1 MAELK
6 WIKHDGGP
14 MPVPGDTIVK
24 IKRADGEI
32 WPHDPSRA
40 DAFLATPKHPTQS
53 DWWMDGE
60 AYTEDAQIVEYAI
73 VTPSASAPQPA
84 IDAHYTKYAIQPM
97 EFSLANGLDAAQ
109 HTVVKYTV
117 RYRDKGGIRDLRA
130 AIRVL
135 ELMIEREEKAQA
147 NG

>member
-1 MAELK
+1 MGK
-6 WIKHDGGP
+6 VK
-14 MPVPGDTIVK
+14 VGDTVRYNDFCNLGAHKHGMIGKVIGLNDMGNPHVLWENAEK
-24 IKRADGEI
+24 SLHSQEYIEI
-32 WPHDPSRA
+32 IG
-40 DAFLATPKHPTQS
+40 DAS
-53 DWWMDGE
+53 E
-60 AYTEDAQIVEYAI
+60 
-73 VTPSASAPQPA
+73 QPA

-97 EFSLANGLDAAQ
+97 EFSLANKLDAAQ
-109 HTVVKYTV
+109 HTVIKYTV

>member
-1 MAELK
+1 MSKFKVGDRVVYTGKKGLLDREWGICDKSLIGAAGK
-6 WIKHDGGP
+6 VIGDPTKYGG
-14 MPVPGDTIVK
+14 
-24 IKRADGEI
+24 GE
-32 WPHDPSRA
+32 WDNGREW
-40 DAFLATPKHPTQS
+40 LGY
-53 DWWMDGE
+53 MDGNME
-60 AYTEDAQIVEYAI
+60 LEQV
-73 VTPSASAPQPA
+73 SQPA

-109 HTVVKYTV
+109 HTVIKYTV

>member
-1 MAELK
+1 MSELN

-14 MPVPGDTIVK
+14 MPVPGHVQVLTRRKYSNRD
-24 IKRADGEI
+24 KRPNAASFWDDKNPGDSN
-32 WPHDPSRA
+32 WSC
-40 DAFLATPKHPTQS
+40 S
-53 DWWMDGE
+53 DE
-60 AYTEDAQIVEYAI
+60 SVRIVEYA
-73 VTPSASAPQPA
+73 VLGDDDDQASQPA

-97 EFSLANGLDAAQ
+97 EFSLANKLDAAQ
-109 HTVVKYTV
+109 HTVIKYTV

>member
-1 MAELK
+1 MSELN

-14 MPVPGDTIVK
+14 MPVPGDTIVEVVYDSETK
-24 IKRADGEI
+24 GRHNKNHIRADWMGEDYNN
-32 WPHDPSRA
+32 WHWNNPLGDLPHS
-40 DAFLATPKHPTQS
+40 K
-53 DWWMDGE
+53 
-60 AYTEDAQIVEYAI
+60 IVEYAVI
-73 VTPSASAPQPA
+73 KESVAQPA

-109 HTVVKYTV
+109 HTVIKYTV

-135 ELMIEREEKAQA
+135 ELMIEREEKAKA

>member
-1 MAELK
+1 MGKFKVGDRVMAK
-6 WIKHDGGP
+6 RG
-14 MPVPGDTIVK
+14 VPAWEGMVGTVMGYDSHWMRFSPDVDARYDNGDMVPDQY
-24 IKRADGEI
+24 R
-32 WPHDPSRA
+32 
-40 DAFLATPKHPTQS
+40 QS
-53 DWWMDGE
+53 PYAGMDE
-60 AYTEDAQIVEYAI
+60 NDFTLVES
-73 VTPSASAPQPA
+73 VQFAPPAPA

-117 RYRDKGGIRDLRA
+117 RWRDKGGIRDLRA

>member
-1 MAELK
+1 MSELK

-14 MPVPGDTIVK
+14 MPVPGDTIVEYYCGGEWPV
-24 IKRADGEI
+24 RNFCSMPVPADEVE
-32 WPHDPSRA
+32 WHKDYVS
-40 DAFLATPKHPTQS
+40 
-53 DWWMDGE
+53 
-60 AYTEDAQIVEYAI
+60 AYAV
-73 VTPSASAPQPA
+73 VTPSANQPA

-97 EFSLANGLDAAQ
+97 EFSLANKLDAAQ
-109 HTVVKYTV
+109 HTVIKYTV

>member
-1 MAELK
+1 MSK
-6 WIKHDGGP
+6 FK
-14 MPVPGDTIVK
+14 VGDTVRYNDFCNLGAHKHGMIGKVVGLNDMGSPLVLWENAEK
-24 IKRADGEI
+24 SLHTADYIELI
-32 WPHDPSRA
+32 DSQP
-40 DAFLATPKHPTQS
+40 
-53 DWWMDGE
+53 E
-60 AYTEDAQIVEYAI
+60 
-73 VTPSASAPQPA
+73 QPA

-109 HTVVKYTV
+109 HTVIKYTV

>member
-1 MAELK
+1 MSKFKVGDRVRVKRDVPAWAGMVGTVMGYGNGWMRFSPDIDARYNNGNMVPDQYRQSPYAGMDENEFEL
-6 WIKHDGGP
+6 IES
-14 MPVPGDTIVK
+14 
-24 IKRADGEI
+24 A
-32 WPHDPSRA
+32 
-40 DAFLATPKHPTQS
+40 
-53 DWWMDGE
+53 
-60 AYTEDAQIVEYAI
+60 
-73 VTPSASAPQPA
+73 PSAPPAPA

-109 HTVVKYTV
+109 HTVIKYTV